1 MTEEEGKRERRD
13 VLKLLVSITLPL
25 LVGMIGSYFTAPAIP
40 EWYAGLNKPALNPPN
55 WIFAPAWTTLYILMG
70 VSLFLV
76 WREGNR
82 EKRIQMAIVAFVVQL
97 ALNATWSIVFF
108 GMQNPG
114 LALINIALLW
124 MGIIYT
130 IILFHKISKPAAY
143 LLIPYLLWTSF
154 ATYLNYS
161 IFILN

>member
-55 WIFAPAWTTLYILMG
+55 WIFAPAWTILYILMG